1 MALFTAEQ
9 ELALLRQQHEALLR
23 AIAHDLRA
31 PLRHV
36 NSFAPLLM
44 ESVQELAQA
53 VRHDPSAQ
61 QVAEDAL
68 EFAQHMQQ
76 GAQRMAQMVEA
87 LTQLS
92 RAARAHLQLQP
103 VDAVALCQ
111 AAWHDVL
118 ARQPHYAQAHLH
130 LPGTPVLVQAD
141 AQALAQVWQELLA
154 NACKFAA
161 PRAQI
166 HLSAQRQ
173 AHGRWQLQ
181 LQDNGVGFDGT
192 RAQALF
198 QPFARM
204 HRDSEFPGLGC
215 GLALAQALAQ
225 RQGAQ
230 LSIAAQPGQG
240 CTVLLDWPAA
250 LPLPTP

>member
-1 MALFTAEQ
+1 MAASTVEQ

-53 VRHDPSAQ
+53 VQHDPGAQ
-61 QVAEDAL
+61 QAAEDAL

-87 LTQLS
+87 LTLLS
-92 RAARAHLQLQP
+92 RAVRSSVQLQP
-103 VDAVALCQ
+103 VDARASCQ
-111 AAWHDVL
+111 LAWHEVL
-118 ARQPHYAQAHLH
+118 ARHPQYAQAQLH
-130 LPGTPVLVQAD
+130 LPEVPILVQAD
-141 AQALAQVWQELLA
+141 AQALAQVWQELLT

-161 PRAQI
+161 PHAQV

-173 AHGRWQLQ
+173 DNGRWRLQ
-181 LQDNGVGFDGT
+181 LQDNGVGFDAAH
-192 RAQALF
+192 AQMLF

-204 HRDSEFPGLGC
+204 HRESEFPGLGC
-215 GLALAQALAQ
+215 GLALAQAWAQ
-225 RQGAQ
+225 RQGAR
-230 LSIAAQPGQG
+230 LSIDARVGQG
-240 CTVLLDWPAA
+240 CTVQLDWPAA
-250 LPLPTP
+250 

>member
-1 MALFTAEQ
+1 MAVFTTEQ

-53 VRHDPSAQ
+53 ARHDPGAQ
-61 QVAEDAL
+61 QAAEDAL

-92 RAARAHLQLQP
+92 RAARSNVQLQA

-111 AAWHDVL
+111 SAWHAVL
-118 ARQPHYAQAHLH
+118 ARQPQYAQAQLH
-130 LPGTPVLVQAD
+130 LPDVPILVQAD
-141 AQALAQVWQELLA
+141 AQALAQIWQELLA

-161 PRAQI
+161 PHAQV
-166 HLSAQRQ
+166 HLTAQRQ
-173 AHGRWQLQ
+173 DNGRWLLQ
-181 LQDNGVGFDGT
+181 LQDNGVGFD
-192 RAQALF
+192 AAHAHMLF

-204 HRDSEFPGLGC
+204 HRESEFPGLGC

-230 LSIAAQPGQG
+230 LSITAQPGQG

-250 LPLPTP
+250 LPLQSS